1 MPTPTRSLTPARAAL
16 LAACALYLAPA
27 SAQAQG
33 WQGYGK
39 DAQHSSANNFPSQA
53 PNRIRW
59 HTPVDMNPQYANGG
73 ADLYIHY
80 GSPAITRENTVLL
93 PVKTGQNDGFS
104 LRAFRGY
111 DGAALWSLETDYSVP
126 PHGWTPP
133 CGPTLTARDRAVVV
147 PAAGGTVLSR
157 SQPNRANGAAV
168 TRMAFYGI
176 DNYNAAPS
184 TYDPTVKIC
193 TPITA
198 DGLGNLYFG
207 FVAAAGAPLSLASGL
222 ARIGVDGTGSYVSA
236 ATAANDPGIK
246 KVAYNC
252 APALSLDGGT
262 VYVAVN
268 DQSGSGSAHGYLLA
282 LNSTTLA
289 TRSKVRLKDFKIPAN
304 DAIITDDSTAS
315 PTVGPDGDVYF
326 GVLEN
331 PFYSNNLR
339 GWMLHYSGDLS
350 TAKPAG
356 AFGWDDT
363 ASVVPASIVAS
374 YAGTSRYLILTK
386 YNNYVEGNGD
396 GVNKL
401 AVLDPNAT
409 QTDPVSGVAG
419 VMKEVLTIAGI
430 TPDTNFLAQH
440 PNAVREWCINS
451 AAIDKSGK
459 CAIVNSEDGHLYRW
473 DFTTNTLTGG
483 LPLNGPV
490 GEAYTPTVIGPDGAV
505 YAINNATLYSCV
517 AK

>member
-1 MPTPTRSLTPARAAL
+1 MRSLTPARAML
-16 LAACALYLAPA
+16 LAACALGLAPGA
-27 SAQAQG
+27 ARAQG

-39 DAQHSSANNFPSQA
+39 DAQHSGANNFPSQD
-53 PNRIRW
+53 PGRVRW

-80 GSPAITRENTVLL
+80 GSPAITRDNTVLL

-111 DGAALWSLETDYSVP
+111 DGAALWSLDTDYSVP
-126 PHGWTPP
+126 PHGWTPS
-133 CGPTLTARDRAVVV
+133 CGPTLTPRDRLVVV
-147 PAAGGTVLSR
+147 PAAGGTVLTR
-157 SQPNRANGAAV
+157 SQPNRANGAVV
-168 TRMAFYGI
+168 TRLAFYGI
-176 DNYNAAPS
+176 NNYNAASS
-184 TYDPTVKIC
+184 TFDSSVKIS

-198 DGLGNLYFG
+198 DAAGNLYFG
-207 FVAAAGAPLSLASGL
+207 FAAAAGAPLGLQSGL

-236 ATAANDPGIK
+236 TAAAADSGIK

-252 APALSLDGGT
+252 APALSVDGST

-268 DQSGSGSAHGYLLA
+268 DQAGSAYGHGYLLA

-289 TRSKVRLKDFKIPAN
+289 TRSKVRLKDAKTPAN
-304 DAIITDDSTAS
+304 DAIVPDDGTAS
-315 PTVGPDGDVYF
+315 PTVGPDGDVYY

-339 GWMLHYSGDLS
+339 GWMLHFSGDLS
-350 TAKPAG
+350 ASKTPG

-374 YAGTSRYLILTK
+374 YTGTSNYLILTK
-386 YNNYVEGNGD
+386 YNNYVEGGGD

-401 AVLDPNAT
+401 ALLDPNAT
-409 QTDPVSGVAG
+409 QTDAVSGAAG

-440 PNAVREWCINS
+440 PNAVREWCINT
-451 AAIDKSGK
+451 AAIDKSNR

-490 GEAYTPTVIGPDGAV
+490 GEAYTPTVIGPDGSI

-517 AK
+517 AR